1 MSNQAITAYL
11 EDLSRRLTGMDR
23 AEARDILTETE
34 SHLHARAGQGRLEEA
49 IAALGT
55 PQAYAGRFRGEPAA
69 ASPARLPVL
78 AASGV
83 LVLLALFMAGIAV
96 IDFLVPSFGLWTNS
110 QTGSVVLGLA
120 SPPPSSA
127 AREVWSDWLAMVSLG
142 VCVVFAGLGGMLA
155 RNALASGDAGSP
167 A

>member
-11 EDLSRRLTGMDR
+11 EDLSRCLAGMDR

-34 SHLHARAGQGRLEEA
+34 SHLHARAGQGRLDET
-49 IAALGT
+49 LSDMGT
-55 PQAYAGRFRGEPAA
+55 PQVYASRFRGEPGA

-83 LVLLALFMAGIAV
+83 LVLLALVMGVVAT

-120 SPPPSSA
+120 SPAPSSA
-127 AREVWSDWLAMVSLG
+127 AREVWSDWLAMASLA
-142 VCVVFAGLGGMLA
+142 VCVMFAGLGGLLA
-155 RNALASGDAGSP
+155 RNAFTSEDAGSP

>member
-11 EDLSRRLTGMDR
+11 EDLARSLADMDR
-23 AEARDILTETE
+23 YEARDILTETE
-34 SHLHARAGQGRLEEA
+34 SHLHARAGQGRLDET
-49 IAALGT
+49 LSDMGT
-55 PQAYAGRFRGEPAA
+55 PQAYAARFRGEPGA

-83 LVLLALFMAGIAV
+83 LVLLAFFMAGVAV

-120 SPPPSSA
+120 SPSPTSA
-127 AREVWSDWLAMVSLG
+127 AREVWSDWLAMASLG
-142 VCVVFAGLGGMLA
+142 VCLVFAGLGGVLA
-155 RNALASGDAGSP
+155 RNAFASGDAGSP